1 MIKFIKVG
9 ILLLL
14 FSIPLI
20 LMSLEM
26 PDGYYGS
33 NAENMLLESGNTDL
47 TPRSIPEPKIMILG
61 GIFLIAM
68 AAFRRKK
75 FFKD

>member
-1 MIKFIKVG
+1 MIRFIKIG
-9 ILLLL
+9 ILLLF
-14 FSIPLI
+14 FSIPFI
-20 LMSLEM
+20 LGFLSS

-33 NAENMLLESGNTDL
+33 ETLNMFLESGNVKL
-47 TPRSIPEPKIMILG
+47 IIRSIPEPETMILG